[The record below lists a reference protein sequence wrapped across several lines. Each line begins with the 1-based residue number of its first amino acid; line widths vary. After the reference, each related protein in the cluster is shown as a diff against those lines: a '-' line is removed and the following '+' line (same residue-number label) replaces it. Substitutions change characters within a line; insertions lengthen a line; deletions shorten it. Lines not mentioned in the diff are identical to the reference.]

1 MKNRIIWL
9 GGSAPK
15 PPGFIA
21 LGQNGQRGRP
31 FERPPIPAADG
42 ARVASL
48 RGSILRQL
56 TSVYQGKNWSPEPV
70 GSKLSLILLSQ
81 SWGAVQSPFSPFA
94 RPVLR
99 DHAKGK
105 EVTVPEFPK

>member
-81 SWGAVQSPFSPFA
+81 SWGAVQSPLSA
-94 RPVLR
+94 LLTR
-99 DHAKGK
+99 
-105 EVTVPEFPK
+105 T